1 MVDDKLIQ
9 VKLPSEMNKLFDEI
23 KVVRAANFE
32 PLTNLSIVIDAVKE
46 YHKSRVSK

>member
-1 MVDDKLIQ
+1 MAEEKLIQ
-9 VKLPSEMNKLFDEI
+9 VKLPSEMNTLFDEI

-46 YHKSRVSK
+46 YHKARVSK